1 MACCLHFTQRSF
13 NRESS
18 KQAAINAVLLDCHN
32 FVLCAY
38 IFEYFSSL
46 HAKKKSPG
54 SISFL
59 HSSRCQTCV
68 FTRPSAF
75 QSLFVAQMI
84 ILLFSDAYP
93 PYLCLGKSYTS
104 WKGHLMKPSL
114 IMPFGQFFFPHM
126 WFNRF
131 FCGLNRYVV

>member
-1 MACCLHFTQRSF
+1 MQFYWIVITLCCALTFLS
-13 NRESS
+13 
-18 KQAAINAVLLDCHN
+18 
-32 FVLCAY
+32 
-38 IFEYFSSL
+38 IFP
-46 HAKKKSPG
+46 HCMQKKKKKSPG